1 MEKKIFN
8 KILIVALSAGIV
20 LSVLIFNKLT
30 EPTPKLTKSA
40 RASLKI
46 SSTELLAQFLENEE
60 MANETYIEKVIEV
73 EGIVKE
79 VTFLNN
85 RYTVLLQG
93 QGDYACL
100 ICDMNDNPT
109 NQFDR
114 ITKGDTI
121 TLKGVCK
128 GFLMDA
134 ILLNC
139 VLITTQK

>member
-1 MEKKIFN
+1 MDIKKRIWLS
-8 KILIVALSAGIV
+8 ILSALLVIAICV
-20 LSVLIFNKLT
+20 LAIYLNR
-30 EPTPKLTKSA
+30 TPSKVTQKTVVEV
-40 RASLKI
+40 KI
-46 SSTELLAQFLENEE
+46 SSEDLLAEFLNDEAK
-60 MANETYIEKVIEV
+60 ANQDYVEKVIEV

-93 QGDYACL
+93 QGEYACL
-100 ICDMNDNPT
+100 MCDMNIEEME
-109 NQFDR
+109 R
-114 ITKGDTI
+114 IKEISTGDTI

-139 VLITTQK
+139 VLITN